1 MNYLDLLNEETSK
14 LNNLMEAKKSK
25 IEKLSVNTAGSNPE
39 GMNTLSAEELQ
50 YEVGAALTHNVMEDD
65 KGNKFKWARTEDG
78 DYLRNEKGEFIPEPV
93 TEKTR
98 TLYISNTDDGNYK
111 LGLAA
116 SDVNPAFKSPI
127 TGESI
132 TPYEARYLDQTKYGN
147 PYINDRKK
155 LYNGTPGPS
164 GVLPD
169 SKHVTQVEL
178 PESIANK
185 TEYLVHSNKGQIAN
199 RAMGQGP
206 KTALTESQYGSGQTE
221 YTTPNAPLWNI
232 NYDVD
237 KAVVDPT
244 TILPQEPGNMVSQKE
259 IAAIYSDVMRNPRST
274 ITEEISQLPGAL
286 AAGAVGGIM
295 DLADFAVEFGQ
306 QGVNAIA
313 GTKFKGGLFEDST
326 IENAEKTIGS
336 MLGYSKLL
344 DESQHTKIK
353 EKFDSAVKDV
363 DILDP
368 STYDKVDLKQVAEG
382 LWLGLQD
389 PTTAAYSIGM
399 MAGTAGGGAKI
410 TRAVGGK
417 LLTEGAKKSAQAA
430 NIARG
435 KIAAVRA
442 SQTLSAADKA
452 AEIAR
457 LQGTIKA
464 SDTAIKLGKDMS
476 GPLAYGM
483 AITNEDINKYRENN
497 NGENPGFGRLLGM
510 TLANTVAVA
519 APDIFLTK
527 VSLGMN
533 KTLNEKLKNTIT
545 DNLTRG
551 AAAITLSGMGEIPQG
566 TVQAI
571 VQNINQKWETGSY
584 EGKTMKDIVSD
595 ASADIIQQGLLE
607 GVGGVHTATPKAV
620 GTVMFSSPS
629 EEQLAKEL
637 AKIKAKTVTTAKTNI
652 TDKFNANVSSA
663 TETTAPIYTPTQDD
677 LDIEAGLGVNAV
689 NSLFTKSASADELF
703 SQLNAD
709 KIQLL
714 NDVYEYDATADKI
727 TGIKDESKVALVEK
741 WLDQYGAIQA
751 DAKGVIPEGIE
762 KEIDYIKQANI
773 DYAGTST
780 QPISEQATSTQLD
793 PAMMERTASGSADM
807 IHEKIG
813 TDIENLSETDLI
825 RNVESEIDNYVKS
838 SGLDVA
844 LKEDIEELKSSIK
857 TKILDKY
864 NISGMVLPKGIGLE
878 LDKEALAAE
887 VREKAGIK
895 TGLQNRAMSKEGKVV
910 ETGSVTNQD
919 LNDILTGEGTIYD
932 TSHPNT
938 KFRER
943 IVRKLEPTEAGNVLS
958 TLKDANE
965 KLDKSIEK
973 NLAEA
978 GKYLK
983 GDVVGNM
990 KRLMAIAID
999 AINSQVASDTELRAS
1014 VADPENLDSQL
1025 KENEY
1030 WAGTSNLL
1038 EQIAKNYA
1046 TSHGIKLTAEDTK
1059 QLSKVYRPLSRFA
1072 LQLLLDAD
1080 LIEFTND
1087 NMWSVAGAT
1096 VGSDNKPL
1104 STTNATGVK
1113 TKIVNNTL
1121 TGDKAVLVS
1130 DIGVRLKDN
1139 NIIDRSNPIVDE
1151 GNIQKYQSE
1160 LGNAFKRVVSL
1171 MLPNNERLPSN
1182 EPIDKPIKHDDFI
1195 GVTKKTEEILQEHT
1209 NKPFKF
1215 KTTGYM
1221 LDILKYLKG
1230 LNETSGGLMKALSKK
1245 PEIKDFLLLIDNQ
1258 AELLKVGNEG
1268 SIQGKLD
1275 NLIGIL
1281 DNLDLLT
1288 NEDGIYETF
1297 QIDINNRL
1305 TIEQTV
1311 SNYQG
1316 DKVYARPMMGV
1327 GKYIISAKD
1336 FAAIEAH
1343 IAGLIDDLAGPN
1355 DKNQDPIDVLEKYTE
1370 LFDKIV
1376 EAAKKDQGG
1385 TNFLENLM
1393 FRISTTP
1400 DLKHLKKKGGIRALS
1415 ILQGA
1420 KDVIDSYSNDK
1431 TSKEEGKET
1440 KGYIETEYIPERD
1453 ASASGVFN
1461 TTMNIIGRSPEFF
1474 TKRLKELGVVIDG
1487 EGDVNTTDAYSILKS
1502 IVDMLME
1509 SLETA
1514 DPELGYSAATKD
1526 VESVQK
1532 LKNIINDD
1540 KFIRNLAKYPI
1551 MTWFYSAEEKSIVN
1565 NLVLEATKELV
1576 NKAVDGDTNVL
1587 NYLSTI
1593 MNKEITSENIKK
1605 IKVGSKEHKALRNE
1619 LTKVGEVF
1627 YRNLNAAFP
1636 EVEQNKQEMKDY
1648 FEYLDKNSTFKGIDY
1663 WKGEIRTAISVM
1675 QGDPKTTSL
1684 YKWKNKIISMKA
1696 AEKVEAGLVTEEESN
1711 MLITERVRLSNETSM
1726 MAFFA
1731 HLVDSAQAIKW
1742 LESSDSS
1749 YAVQSK
1755 HDGFSGRPQ
1764 DLLKSQ
1770 KAVEKFTVEL
1780 HQKYDFTNEMAIAME
1795 NTAARM
1801 EKDLDLYSGKDKADL
1816 TQKIRDLRAKA
1827 DKIKAVNNPRMEAKA
1842 KVLANAKT
1850 YLFGTEGT
1858 DRDQYVGNKPKEVTS
1873 VEPVKTNEEVKQ
1885 EQTKKVLSTIY
1896 DVIASLD
1903 TDDERKSSILEN
1915 KEKVTIVSVTKDSR
1929 AALIKNFKGTEA
1941 ARKAFKEWIN
1951 SGNSF
1956 TSNGVVYIGDK
1967 TLSGKD
1973 EISNKKAEAE
1983 EILDV
1988 VSHEIEHAVIDDYVD
2003 KEYQGA
2009 IKREVEVVSAILKR
2023 AFDNKNLKGI
2033 SSRAASRIAYI
2044 QKFVNNGNTLQAIK
2058 ELVAISR
2065 EDTIASE
2072 VFNAVNNMAK
2082 VKDNMLLGA
2091 IKSIWAKVQE
2101 LLSKT
2106 PVETLLKS
2114 DNFDTYSLA
2123 VAIKSI
2129 QNKARSG
2136 GLEVKPATD
2145 FLKKDVSISLIDK
2158 VKTKALNMLKTKVI
2172 FDTETTF
2179 SKDPDKNIIHEIS
2192 YKDENKATK
2201 TLYIKLPEKSTY
2213 YEGMD
2218 EESVVLGG
2226 YKTYD
2231 EAVKDREGKTVYA
2244 TFDEAVKV
2252 LLKDIEGKDKS
2263 LLGYNNL
2270 GKSSDNTWIINNIKD
2285 GDLKSRMSDLLM
2297 ETEQNDANLLLYNTF
2312 GVYGRQSDYA
2322 RIIGVSSD
2330 KVHSSAD
2337 DVNMLHSLLTK
2348 ISKTESNSEVF
2359 SQLNDPLTQ
2368 WFINKGKTTEDAKIF
2383 LKGILG
2389 RSMFK
2394 NYNKID
2400 IFRQLESIDT
2410 TQNVKPKG
2418 SSIQEIVSNLLSD
2431 LKVNSDSMPNKNN
2444 TSGYS
2449 QEINFSEYTKN
2460 ITIC

>member
-1 MNYLDLLNEETSK
+1 MTQQYFSPYGTVTEDIVNGDNKLGLLEKNKE
-14 LNNLMEAKKSK
+14 
-25 IEKLSVNTAGSNPE
+25 EKLARLTNGGLSQGADLDESYSVINGNIDSNR
-39 GMNTLSAEELQ
+39 NKVHNNYNDAELQ
-50 YEVGAALTHNVMEDD
+50 YLLGYSTSKYANENLDSQNARRLYLYDTKTGDSKGGVSTGGAATSDVRYDNTIDPRYTQEWRTTGEEGPDLSKKRLDIGMDFDAATVMEGLWH
-65 KGNKFKWARTEDG
+65 GNKRLLENRKYPDVTSPEAIKAGGGVSEYYKQNGEEFLGDSRIYNLTDERAKQLEQEFDKKVNDIRLAKEESLYNQSSFDRTYVNAGGELGRAEEAIDLAQSQGLKLYADIADAARSASRSIAKKFGASDETVDKWLPKNAELIGTGKNVQDIRENQALKDRMTGFDSRYKWAEEQKEYQQNVKEGKYVDAAWNVVKNFDR
-78 DYLRNEKGEFIPEPV
+78 YLAESAPEMAAILIPYAGIPAVAASRLNNQMEEF
-93 TEKTR
+93 EKTNGR
-98 TLYISNTDDGNYK
+98 KMTTEEAFNSAATIIPLLYAEKLIVKTGFDDVVGNISKGSIGKAAIGVGTTASGEALQEGGEAIQEQWSTGKAEDRSSLRK
-111 LGLAA
+111 LGEYAT
-116 SDVNPAFKSPI
+116 SDETI
-127 TGESI
+127 G
-132 TPYEARYLDQTKYGN
+132 
-147 PYINDRKK
+147 
-155 LYNGTPGPS
+155 
-164 GVLPD
+164 GV
-169 SKHVTQVEL
+169 
-178 PESIANK
+178 IA
-185 TEYLVHSNKGQIAN
+185 
-199 RAMGQGP
+199 
-206 KTALTESQYGSGQTE
+206 
-221 YTTPNAPLWNI
+221 
-232 NYDVD
+232 
-237 KAVVDPT
+237 
-244 TILPQEPGNMVSQKE
+244 
-259 IAAIYSDVMRNPRST
+259 
-274 ITEEISQLPGAL
+274 
-286 AAGAVGGIM
+286 GGIM
-295 DLADFAVEFGQ
+295 
-306 QGVNAIA
+306 
-313 GTKFKGGLFEDST
+313 GGG
-326 IENAEKTIGS
+326 IRG
-336 MLGYSKLL
+336 G
-344 DESQHTKIK
+344 
-353 EKFDSAVKDV
+353 
-363 DILDP
+363 
-368 STYDKVDLKQVAEG
+368 AEG
-382 LWLGLQD
+382 
-389 PTTAAYSIGM
+389 
-399 MAGTAGGGAKI
+399 
-410 TRAVGGK
+410 
-417 LLTEGAKKSAQAA
+417 
-430 NIARG
+430 
-435 KIAAVRA
+435 
-442 SQTLSAADKA
+442 
-452 AEIAR
+452 
-457 LQGTIKA
+457 
-464 SDTAIKLGKDMS
+464 
-476 GPLAYGM
+476 
-483 AITNEDINKYRENN
+483 
-497 NGENPGFGRLLGM
+497 
-510 TLANTVAVA
+510 
-519 APDIFLTK
+519 
-527 VSLGMN
+527 
-533 KTLNEKLKNTIT
+533 
-545 DNLTRG
+545 
-551 AAAITLSGMGEIPQG
+551 
-566 TVQAI
+566 VQ
-571 VQNINQKWETGSY
+571 
-584 EGKTMKDIVSD
+584 
-595 ASADIIQQGLLE
+595 
-607 GVGGVHTATPKAV
+607 AV
-620 GTVMFSSPS
+620 GTAMFSSPS

-637 AKIKAKTVTTAKTNI
+637 AKIKAKTVAAAKTNI
-652 TDKFNANVSSA
+652 ADKFNANASSA
-663 TETTAPIYTPTQDD
+663 TGTTTPTYTPTQDD
-677 LDIEAGLGVNAV
+677 LDIEESLGVNSV
-689 NSLFTKSASADELF
+689 SNLFAKSTNADELF
-703 SQLNAD
+703 TQLNAS

-714 NDVYEYDATADKI
+714 NNVYDYDVGTNRI
-727 TGIKDESKVALVEK
+727 VGIKDETKIPLVEK

-751 DAKGVIPEGIE
+751 DSKGNIPKGI
-762 KEIDYIKQANI
+762 KEEIEYIKQANI
-773 DYAGTST
+773 DYATTSQVAT
-780 QPISEQATSTQLD
+780 EQPTSDTLD
-793 PAMMERTASGSADM
+793 TTMMERVASGSAAM
-807 IHEKIG
+807 VHKKIG
-813 TDIENLSETDLI
+813 TDVEALSESDLI
-825 RNVESEIDNYVKS
+825 QSIDNEIDSYIKA
-838 SGLDVA
+838 SGLDST
-844 LKEDIEELKSSIK
+844 LKDDVETLKSSIK
-857 TKILDKY
+857 TKVLDKY

-943 IVRKLEPTEAGNVLS
+943 VVRKLEPTEAGNVLS

-1096 VGSDNKPL
+1096 VGRDNKPL

-1858 DRDQYVGNKPKEVTS
+1858 DRDQYVGNNPKGTTNA
-1873 VEPVKTNEEVKQ
+1873 EPVKTNEEVKQ

-1929 AALIKNFKGTEA
+1929 AALIKNFKGATEA

-2033 SSRAASRIAYI
+2033 SSRAASRIEYI
-2044 QKFVNNGNTLQAIK
+2044 QKFVDKGNILQAIK

-2082 VKDNMLLGA
+2082 VKDGMLLGA

-2106 PVETLLKS
+2106 PVDKLLES

-2129 QNKARSG
+2129 QNKARNID
-2136 GLEVKPATD
+2136 EVN
-2145 FLKKDVSISLIDK
+2145 LSN
-2158 VKTKALNMLKTKVI
+2158 KA
-2172 FDTETTF
+2172 
-2179 SKDPDKNIIHEIS
+2179 
-2192 YKDENKATK
+2192 ENKQNNDTMPA
-2201 TLYIKLPEKSTY
+2201 EA
-2213 YEGMD
+2213 
-2218 EESVVLGG
+2218 
-2226 YKTYD
+2226 YKTP
-2231 EAVKDREGKTVYA
+2231 
-2244 TFDEAVKV
+2244 FD
-2252 LLKDIEGKDKS
+2252 
-2263 LLGYNNL
+2263 
-2270 GKSSDNTWIINNIKD
+2270 
-2285 GDLKSRMSDLLM
+2285 
-2297 ETEQNDANLLLYNTF
+2297 
-2312 GVYGRQSDYA
+2312 SDYSPP
-2322 RIIGVSSD
+2322 IKVMLNGVDMSGFVD
-2330 KVHSSAD
+2330 KIE
-2337 DVNMLHSLLTK
+2337 K
-2348 ISKTESNSEVF
+2348 I
-2359 SQLNDPLTQ
+2359 
-2368 WFINKGKTTEDAKIF
+2368 
-2383 LKGILG
+2383 
-2389 RSMFK
+2389 
-2394 NYNKID
+2394 
-2400 IFRQLESIDT
+2400 
-2410 TQNVKPKG
+2410 
-2418 SSIQEIVSNLLSD
+2418 
-2431 LKVNSDSMPNKNN
+2431 
-2444 TSGYS
+2444 
-2449 QEINFSEYTKN
+2449 
-2460 ITIC
+2460 C

>member
-1 MNYLDLLNEETSK
+1 MTQQYFSPYGTVTEDIVNGDNKLDLLEKNKE
-14 LNNLMEAKKSK
+14 
-25 IEKLSVNTAGSNPE
+25 EKLARLTKGGLNQGADLEESYSVINGNIDNNRNKVHNNYNDA
-39 GMNTLSAEELQ
+39 ELQ
-50 YEVGAALTHNVMEDD
+50 YLLGYSTSKYANEALDSKNARRLYLYDTKTEGSKGGVSTGGAATSDVRYDNTIDPKYAQEWRTTGEEGPDLSKKRLDIGMDFDAATVMEGLWHGNERLLKNRKYPDVTSPEALKAGGGVSEYYKQNGEEFLGDSRFYNLTDERIRQLEQEFDKKVSNIKLAKEEELYNQNSFDRMYVNAGGELGRGEEAIDLAQSQGLKLYADIADAARSASRSIAKKFGASDETVDKWLPKNAELIGTGRNVQDIRENQELRNRMTGFDSRYEWAEEQKEYQQNVKEGKYVDAAWNVVKNFDRYLAESAPEMAAILIPYAGIPAVAASRLNNQMEEFEKTNGRKMTTEEAFNSAATIIPLLYAEKLIVKTGFDD
-65 KGNKFKWARTEDG
+65 VVGNISKGNIGKAAIGVGTSASGEALQEGGEAIQEQWSTGKAEDRSS
-78 DYLRNEKGEFIPEPV
+78 LH
-93 TEKTR
+93 
-98 TLYISNTDDGNYK
+98 K
-111 LGLAA
+111 LGEYAT
-116 SDVNPAFKSPI
+116 SDETI
-127 TGESI
+127 G
-132 TPYEARYLDQTKYGN
+132 
-147 PYINDRKK
+147 
-155 LYNGTPGPS
+155 
-164 GVLPD
+164 GV
-169 SKHVTQVEL
+169 
-178 PESIANK
+178 IA
-185 TEYLVHSNKGQIAN
+185 
-199 RAMGQGP
+199 
-206 KTALTESQYGSGQTE
+206 
-221 YTTPNAPLWNI
+221 
-232 NYDVD
+232 
-237 KAVVDPT
+237 
-244 TILPQEPGNMVSQKE
+244 
-259 IAAIYSDVMRNPRST
+259 
-274 ITEEISQLPGAL
+274 
-286 AAGAVGGIM
+286 GGIM
-295 DLADFAVEFGQ
+295 
-306 QGVNAIA
+306 
-313 GTKFKGGLFEDST
+313 GGG
-326 IENAEKTIGS
+326 IRG
-336 MLGYSKLL
+336 G
-344 DESQHTKIK
+344 
-353 EKFDSAVKDV
+353 
-363 DILDP
+363 
-368 STYDKVDLKQVAEG
+368 AEG
-382 LWLGLQD
+382 
-389 PTTAAYSIGM
+389 
-399 MAGTAGGGAKI
+399 
-410 TRAVGGK
+410 
-417 LLTEGAKKSAQAA
+417 AQ
-430 NIARG
+430 
-435 KIAAVRA
+435 
-442 SQTLSAADKA
+442 
-452 AEIAR
+452 
-457 LQGTIKA
+457 
-464 SDTAIKLGKDMS
+464 
-476 GPLAYGM
+476 
-483 AITNEDINKYRENN
+483 
-497 NGENPGFGRLLGM
+497 
-510 TLANTVAVA
+510 
-519 APDIFLTK
+519 
-527 VSLGMN
+527 
-533 KTLNEKLKNTIT
+533 
-545 DNLTRG
+545 
-551 AAAITLSGMGEIPQG
+551 
-566 TVQAI
+566 
-571 VQNINQKWETGSY
+571 
-584 EGKTMKDIVSD
+584 
-595 ASADIIQQGLLE
+595 
-607 GVGGVHTATPKAV
+607 AV
-620 GTVMFSSPS
+620 GTAMFSSPS
-629 EEQLAKEL
+629 EEQLAREL
-637 AKIKAKTVTTAKTNI
+637 AKTKAKTAAAAKANVADKFSSNATESTTA
-652 TDKFNANVSSA
+652 
-663 TETTAPIYTPTQDD
+663 YTPTQDD
-677 LDIEAGLGVNAV
+677 LDIEESLGVNSV
-689 NSLFTKSASADELF
+689 SNLFAKSTNADELF
-703 SQLNAD
+703 TQLNAS

-714 NDVYEYDATADKI
+714 NNVYDYDIGTNRI
-727 TGIKDESKVALVEK
+727 IGIKDETKIPLVEK
-741 WLDQYGAIQA
+741 WLDQYGEIQA
-751 DAKGVIPEGIE
+751 DSKGNIPKGI
-762 KEIDYIKQANI
+762 KEEIEYIKQANT
-773 DYAGTST
+773 DYATASQVAPESPTS
-780 QPISEQATSTQLD
+780 ATLD
-793 PAMMERTASGSADM
+793 TDMMERAASGSADM

-813 TDIENLSETDLI
+813 TGVDGLSESDLI
-825 RNVESEIDNYVKS
+825 QNIDKEIDSYVKA

-844 LKEDIEELKSSIK
+844 LKDDVETLKSSIK
-857 TKILDKY
+857 TKVLDKY
-864 NISGMVLPKGIGLE
+864 NISGMVLPKGIGFE

-919 LNDILTGEGTIYD
+919 LNDILTGEGTVYD
-932 TSHPNT
+932 SSHPNT

-943 IVRKLEPTEAGNVLS
+943 VVRKLEPTEAGNVLS

-1014 VADPENLDSQL
+1014 VADPENSDSQL
-1025 KENEY
+1025 KESEY

-1096 VGSDNKPL
+1096 VGRDNKPL

-1130 DIGVRLKDN
+1130 DIGVRLKDS

-1230 LNETSGGLMKALSKK
+1230 LNETSSGGLMKALSKK
-1245 PEIKDFLLLIDNQ
+1245 PEIKDFLLLTDNQ
-1258 AELLKVGNEG
+1258 AELLKVGDEG

-1370 LFDKIV
+1370 LFNKIV
-1376 EAAKKDQGG
+1376 EAAEKDQGG
-1385 TNFLENLM
+1385 ANFLENLM

-1431 TSKEEGKET
+1431 ISKEEGKET
-1440 KGYIETEYIPERD
+1440 RGYIETEYIPERD

-1461 TTMNIIGRSPEFF
+1461 TTMNIIGRNPEFF

-1487 EGDVNTTDAYSILKS
+1487 EGDVNTTDAYSILKG
-1502 IVDMLME
+1502 IVDTLMD
-1509 SLETA
+1509 SLKTA
-1514 DPELGYSAATKD
+1514 DPKLGYSAATKD

-1565 NLVLEATKELV
+1565 NLVSEATKELITR
-1576 NKAVDGDTNVL
+1576 AVDGDVNVL

-1593 MNKEITSENIKK
+1593 MNKEITAENIKK
-1605 IKVGSKEHKALRNE
+1605 VKVGSKEHKALRNE
-1619 LTKVGEVF
+1619 LAKVGEVF
-1627 YRNLNAAFP
+1627 YRNLNTAFP

-1648 FEYLDKNSTFKGIDY
+1648 FEYLDKNSTFKGTDY

-1684 YKWKNKIISMKA
+1684 YKWKNKIIAMKA
-1696 AEKVEAGLVTEEESN
+1696 AEKIEAGLVTEEESN

-1742 LESSDSS
+1742 LESSDSD

-1770 KAVEKFTVEL
+1770 KAVEAFTVEL

-1795 NTAARM
+1795 NTAAKM
-1801 EKDLDLYSGKDKADL
+1801 EKDLDLYSGKDRDDL

-1827 DKIKAVNNPRMEAKA
+1827 DKIKTVNNPRMEAKS

-1858 DRDQYVGNKPKEVTS
+1858 DRDQYIGSKAKGTTS

-1885 EQTKKVLSTIY
+1885 EQTKKILSNIY

-1929 AALIKNFKGTEA
+1929 AGLIANFEGTKVGKE
-1941 ARKAFKEWIN
+1941 AFKKWIN

-1967 TLSGKD
+1967 TLLGKD
-1973 EISNKKAEAE
+1973 EISKEKAEAE

-1988 VSHEIEHAVIDDYVD
+1988 VSHEIEHAVVDSYID
-2003 KEYQGA
+2003 KEYKGA
-2009 IKREVEVVSAILKR
+2009 IKREVEVVNTILKR
-2023 AFDNKNLKGI
+2023 AFGNKDLKGV
-2033 SSRAASRIAYI
+2033 SSRAAGRIEYI
-2044 QKFVNNGNTLQAIK
+2044 QKFVDEGNILQAVK
-2058 ELVAISR
+2058 ELVAISK
-2065 EDTIASE
+2065 EDTVAGE
-2072 VFNAVNNMAK
+2072 VFNALNKMAK
-2082 VKDNMLLGA
+2082 VKDGMLLGA

-2106 PVETLLKS
+2106 PVEEILTS

-2123 VAIKSI
+2123 VAVKSI
-2129 QNKARSG
+2129 QNKARSTSKNNVIEPTVTG
-2136 GLEVKPATD
+2136 EASKNKAEAKANNDIMLED
-2145 FLKKDVSISLIDK
+2145 Y
-2158 VKTKALNMLKTKVI
+2158 KTPFDEETLSSSKVI
-2172 FDTETTF
+2172 LNGVDISSFV
-2179 SKDPDKNIIHEIS
+2179 DKI
-2192 YKDENKATK
+2192 
-2201 TLYIKLPEKSTY
+2201 EK
-2213 YEGMD
+2213 
-2218 EESVVLGG
+2218 
-2226 YKTYD
+2226 
-2231 EAVKDREGKTVYA
+2231 
-2244 TFDEAVKV
+2244 
-2252 LLKDIEGKDKS
+2252 
-2263 LLGYNNL
+2263 
-2270 GKSSDNTWIINNIKD
+2270 
-2285 GDLKSRMSDLLM
+2285 
-2297 ETEQNDANLLLYNTF
+2297 
-2312 GVYGRQSDYA
+2312 
-2322 RIIGVSSD
+2322 
-2330 KVHSSAD
+2330 
-2337 DVNMLHSLLTK
+2337 
-2348 ISKTESNSEVF
+2348 
-2359 SQLNDPLTQ
+2359 
-2368 WFINKGKTTEDAKIF
+2368 
-2383 LKGILG
+2383 
-2389 RSMFK
+2389 
-2394 NYNKID
+2394 
-2400 IFRQLESIDT
+2400 
-2410 TQNVKPKG
+2410 
-2418 SSIQEIVSNLLSD
+2418 
-2431 LKVNSDSMPNKNN
+2431 
-2444 TSGYS
+2444 
-2449 QEINFSEYTKN
+2449 
-2460 ITIC
+2460 IC